1 MLTKYLTSVTTAFS
15 PFNPKS
21 GKTARNFLAL
31 LPPTAHK
38 TMTIDVKVLSQA
50 QKIVPA
56 TLALKFSM
64 FESGKYPCQF
74 PEERMPVDVLKVLLL
89 TTILSLPLEDGKE
102 MNLDLEKMKIREIQ
116 TEVDRHSRQ
125 LLRQEELNG

>member
-50 QKIVPA
+50 QKVVPA
-56 TLALKFSM
+56 TLALKFS
-64 FESGKYPCQF
+64 ELLPINAPREGKRTAF
-74 PEERMPVDVLKVLLL
+74 L
-89 TTILSLPLEDGKE
+89 G
-102 MNLDLEKMKIREIQ
+102 
-116 TEVDRHSRQ
+116 
-125 LLRQEELNG
+125 